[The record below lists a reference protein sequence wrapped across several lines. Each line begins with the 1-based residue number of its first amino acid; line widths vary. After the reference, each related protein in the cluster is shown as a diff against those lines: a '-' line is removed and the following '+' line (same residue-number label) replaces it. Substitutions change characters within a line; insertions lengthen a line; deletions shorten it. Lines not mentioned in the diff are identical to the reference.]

1 MRRFL
6 SLFDIVILMKGHVG
20 GGSGFWRLLGVGY
33 SVKVKPFHGMLA
45 HAGISNMSYTFPYVK
60 NLCRN
65 GS

>member
-1 MRRFL
+1 
-6 SLFDIVILMKGHVG
+6 MKGHVG